1 MLTEEQLIERALEQA
16 GIAMMARAKTAPKAR
31 GVDNLVYRLAEKNEI
46 ELIAQEIENLGIE
59 KDVPFFIR
67 DSRNIQPL
75 QYIILIGTKDLS
87 RGVPQCGF
95 CGYENCGHKL
105 KNIGRC
111 AYDLI
116 DLGLAVG
123 SALSLGQQLGVDS
136 RVMYTIG
143 KAAMRLGFLREAE
156 VALGIPLSMTEKS
169 PFFDRLT
176 TSL

>member
-1 MLTEEQLIERALEQA
+1 MLSDEKIFEPALAQA
-16 GIAMMARAKTAPKAR
+16 AVAMVGRAKTAPKAR
-31 GVDNLVYRLAEKNEI
+31 GIDHLVYRIAEKDDVAALSREI
-46 ELIAQEIENLGIE
+46 ERLGME

-67 DSRNIQPL
+67 DSRNIQDL
-75 QYIILIGTKDLS
+75 DYIILIGAKDLA

-123 SALSLGQQLGVDS
+123 SALSLGQSLGIDT
-136 RVMYTIG
+136 RVMYTLG
-143 KAAMRLGFLREAE
+143 KAAMSLGYLPEAQ
-156 VALGIPLSMTEKS
+156 VALGIPMSITEKNI
-169 PFFDRLT
+169 FFDRLT
-176 TSL
+176 T

>member
-1 MLTEEQLIERALEQA
+1 MLTEEKVIERALEQA
-16 GIAMMARAKTAPKAR
+16 GLAMLGRAKTAPKAR
-31 GVDNLVYRLAEKNEI
+31 GVDHLIYRIAEKDDIAALSKEI
-46 ELIAQEIENLGIE
+46 EALGIE

-67 DSRNIQPL
+67 DSRNIAPL
-75 QYIILIGTKDLS
+75 DYILLIGAKDLS

-123 SALSLGQQLGVDS
+123 SALSLAQQLGVDT
-136 RVMYTIG
+136 RIMYTIG
-143 KAAMRLGFLREAE
+143 KAAIRLGYLPEAA
-156 VALGIPLSMTEKS
+156 VALGIPLSMTEKNR
-169 PFFDRLT
+169 FFDRLT
-176 TSL
+176 TG